1 MKKFNVS
8 HNTYKNFKEIE
19 KLPEIG
25 DNYDGR
31 KVIAINEIGM
41 DCEQPFDDNF
51 NYDLYEIVCEDED
64 VDTVEWYVCVKKE
77 GMEQKKRKETVNRS
91 VTKIQIADISDMI
104 LFEFL
109 VYSIHKIIMVNHAMQ
124 MYKATRKCMA
134 DCK

>member
-51 NYDLYEIVCEDED
+51 NYDLHEIVCEDED
-64 VDTVEWYVCVKKE
+64 VNTVEWYDILNSIQSVRVCYTFR
-77 GMEQKKRKETVNRS
+77 Q
-91 VTKIQIADISDMI
+91 I
-104 LFEFL
+104 LF
-109 VYSIHKIIMVNHAMQ
+109 
-124 MYKATRKCMA
+124 CP
-134 DCK
+134 

>member
-31 KVIAINEIGM
+31 KVIEINKIGM

-51 NYDLYEIVCEDED
+51 NYD
-64 VDTVEWYVCVKKE
+64 
-77 GMEQKKRKETVNRS
+77 
-91 VTKIQIADISDMI
+91 
-104 LFEFL
+104 
-109 VYSIHKIIMVNHAMQ
+109 
-124 MYKATRKCMA
+124 
-134 DCK
+134 

>member
-64 VDTVEWYVCVKKE
+64 VNSAEYIAEYVVPFVS
-77 GMEQKKRKETVNRS
+77 MS
-91 VTKIQIADISDMI
+91 ASDMSAAA
-104 LFEFL
+104 
-109 VYSIHKIIMVNHAMQ
+109 YSLA
-124 MYKATRKCMA
+124 
-134 DCK
+134 

>member
-51 NYDLYEIVCEDED
+51 NYDLYEIVCQI
-64 VDTVEWYVCVKKE
+64 VGVGFFNNNKNLIKE
-77 GMEQKKRKETVNRS
+77 YSSNNVMV
-91 VTKIQIADISDMI
+91 I
-104 LFEFL
+104 LE
-109 VYSIHKIIMVNHAMQ
+109 
-124 MYKATRKCMA
+124 
-134 DCK
+134 

>member
-64 VDTVEWYVCVKKE
+64 VNAKTLRVLTYQTLIQKTLRILDICLCHVK
-77 GMEQKKRKETVNRS
+77 NL
-91 VTKIQIADISDMI
+91 QI
-104 LFEFL
+104 
-109 VYSIHKIIMVNHAMQ
+109 
-124 MYKATRKCMA
+124 
-134 DCK
+134 

>member
-1 MKKFNVS
+1 MSPGQAGKERACGLEACVFRLVS
-8 HNTYKNFKEIE
+8 QEACFFRYGQFTEIE

-64 VDTVEWYVCVKKE
+64 VNTVEWYVCV
-77 GMEQKKRKETVNRS
+77 RKDV
-91 VTKIQIADISDMI
+91 
-104 LFEFL
+104 
-109 VYSIHKIIMVNHAMQ
+109 
-124 MYKATRKCMA
+124 
-134 DCK
+134 

>member
-8 HNTYKNFKEIE
+8 HNTYRNFKEIE

-41 DCEQPFDDNF
+41 DCEQPLDDNF

-77 GMEQKKRKETVNRS
+77 GME
-91 VTKIQIADISDMI
+91 
-104 LFEFL
+104 
-109 VYSIHKIIMVNHAMQ
+109 
-124 MYKATRKCMA
+124 
-134 DCK
+134 

>member
-8 HNTYKNFKEIE
+8 HNTYRNFKEIE

-109 VYSIHKIIMVNHAMQ
+109 VYSIPKIIMVNHAMQ

>member
-1 MKKFNVS
+1 MAKDLDWRREKKTKKQAITASDKKERKNNAMKKFNVS

-64 VDTVEWYVCVKKE
+64 VNTVEWYVCV
-77 GMEQKKRKETVNRS
+77 RKES
-91 VTKIQIADISDMI
+91 
-104 LFEFL
+104 
-109 VYSIHKIIMVNHAMQ
+109 
-124 MYKATRKCMA
+124 
-134 DCK
+134 

>member
-51 NYDLYEIVCEDED
+51 NYDLYEDED
-64 VDTVEWYVCVKKE
+64 VNTVEWYVCV
-77 GMEQKKRKETVNRS
+77 RKDV
-91 VTKIQIADISDMI
+91 
-104 LFEFL
+104 
-109 VYSIHKIIMVNHAMQ
+109 
-124 MYKATRKCMA
+124 
-134 DCK
+134 

>member
-8 HNTYKNFKEIE
+8 HNTYRNFKEIE

-77 GMEQKKRKETVNRS
+77 GMEEKKRKETVNRS

-109 VYSIHKIIMVNHAMQ
+109 VYSIHKIIMVNHAM
-124 MYKATRKCMA
+124 
-134 DCK
+134 

>member
-64 VDTVEWYVCVKKE
+64 VNTVEWY
-77 GMEQKKRKETVNRS
+77 
-91 VTKIQIADISDMI
+91 ISDMI
-104 LFEFL
+104 LSEPL
-109 VYSIHKIIMVNHAMQ
+109 AYGIHKTFMVNL
-124 MYKATRKCMA
+124 AT
-134 DCK
+134 